1 VSETSLMT
9 LNLCVEEYLSYMFT
23 YIVCIGSGY
32 AQTYECGSDRFRCY
46 NGDCIAGDL
55 LCDGTPHCRDLSD
68 ETETECTKPE
78 ILPISRPNRCTTN
91 QVACDNGECIHKDN
105 MCNGIQD
112 CADGS
117 DETSEKCRS
126 IYCPPTAFRCSYGA
140 CINGDLR
147 CNGVI
152 ECVDRSDEDSRCSET
167 TGWPSPLPTVRPTTE
182 TTRWPV
188 PTPTPTRWPVPT
200 PTPTNAC
207 RAPPQPQNGRWKLHR
222 SQCSGGQ
229 ECNVPEGT
237 ELGLGSHL
245 IYSCNSGYKLRG
257 PTDVS
262 CSFEGK
268 WLNIPVCTEIRC
280 KALTTASIEARCTYD
295 DEWIS
300 CESPVPPR
308 TKAVLEC
315 QNSYRPETNLLTG
328 QRKNVRCNANG
339 QWEPEPMRCIPGPL
353 MINIYINNTKFT
365 FHTTFDRNATF
376 IEVLDDRIIIYTNAN
391 NPNYPNINIRVS
403 KSNNNIVTDEPW
415 ACFCIIMRV
424 QYAFLYCYVAMI
436 SPIKIF
442 VVVCGTLPPD
452 VTPTVVGGVR
462 PNITEF
468 PWHATMYRDV
478 PGESKKFFCG
488 ASIIQPNLL
497 ITAAHCVYDE
507 INRQPI
513 NARSIYILTGNIF
526 RDYDYPFH
534 NPTLVKKNQV
544 KHVYI
549 VRNYLGL
556 IGNYLWDIAVLELD
570 RPFVLSTWLV
580 PVCIDTLSDRS
591 VLEAGSY
598 GKVAGFG
605 RTALGES
612 SAILQALTVPVI
624 PLSQCR
630 SASQN
635 ANTEQFITNDKF
647 CAGYTN
653 GSSVCDGDSGGGL
666 VFKTNSLWYLRGIVS
681 VSLGTI
687 QKDGTAYCDNN
698 LYSLYT
704 EISRHISWIQD
715 VITKIE
721 QNQIHILCSNESQ
734 TRCS

>member
-1 VSETSLMT
+1 
-9 LNLCVEEYLSYMFT
+9 
-23 YIVCIGSGY
+23 VCIGSGY
-32 AQTYECGSDRFRCY
+32 AQTYECGSDKFRCY
-46 NGDCIAGDL
+46 DGDCIAGDL
-55 LCDGTPHCRDLSD
+55 LCDGTPHCKDLSD
-68 ETETECTKPE
+68 ETEAECTKPE
-78 ILPISRPNRCTTN
+78 ILCHRYAFRCNYGACVNGDSVCNGVQDCIDNSDETQPQCTKHTTNNQTGRPTSRPTSRPISRPNRCTTN
-91 QVACDNGECIHKDN
+91 QVTCNNGECIHKDN
-105 MCNGIQD
+105 MCNGIED

-126 IYCPPTAFRCSYGA
+126 LYCPPTAFRCSYGA

-147 CNGVI
+147 CNGVV
-152 ECVDRSDEDSRCSET
+152 ECIDGSDEDSRCSET
-167 TGWPSPLPTVRPTTE
+167 GGWPSPLPTVPTTE

-188 PTPTPTRWPVPT
+188 PTPTPTRG
-200 PTPTNAC
+200 TNAC
-207 RAPPQPQNGRWKLHR
+207 RAPSQPQNG
-222 SQCSGGQ
+222 
-229 ECNVPEGT
+229 
-237 ELGLGSHL
+237 SHL
-245 IYSCNSGYKLRG
+245 VYSCNLGYKLRG

-280 KALTTASIEARCTYD
+280 KALTTASIEARCTYNY
-295 DEWIS
+295 EWIP
-300 CESPVPPR
+300 CESPVPPG
-308 TKAVLEC
+308 TEAVLEC
-315 QNSYRPETNLLTG
+315 KNSYRPETNLLTG

-353 MINIYINNTKFT
+353 MINIYINNTKFM

-376 IEVLDDRIIIYTNAN
+376 IEVLNDRIIIYTNAN
-391 NPNYPNINIRVS
+391 NPSYPNIDIRIS
-403 KSNNNIVTDEPW
+403 KSNNIATDEPW
-415 ACFCIIMRV
+415 AC
-424 QYAFLYCYVAMI
+424 YYVETI
-436 SPIKIF
+436 SPIEIF

-468 PWHATMYRDV
+468 PWHATMYLDV

-488 ASIIQPNLL
+488 ATIIQENLL

-507 INRQPI
+507 MFTH
-513 NARSIYILTGNIF
+513 AFL
-526 RDYDYPFH
+526 
-534 NPTLVKKNQV
+534 QV
-544 KHVYI
+544 KRIYI

-556 IGNYLWDIAVLELD
+556 IGNYLSDIAVLELV

-612 SAILQALTVPVI
+612 SAVLQALRVPVI

-635 ANTEQFITNDKF
+635 VNTEQFITNDKF

-687 QKDGTAYCDNN
+687 QKDGTGHCDNN

-715 VITKIE
+715 VIIKIE
-721 QNQIHILCSNESQ
+721 QNQIHILCSNLSQ

>member
-9 LNLCVEEYLSYMFT
+9 LNLCVEEYLAYMFT
-23 YIVCIGSGY
+23 YIVCIDSGY
-32 AQTYECGSDRFRCY
+32 AQTYECGSDKFRCY

-68 ETETECTKPE
+68 ETEAECTKPE

-91 QVACDNGECIHKDN
+91 QIACDNGECIHKDN

-152 ECVDRSDEDSRCSET
+152 ECIDRSDEDSRCSET

-200 PTPTNAC
+200 PTLTNAC

-268 WLNIPVCTEIRC
+268 WLNIPICTEIRC
-280 KALTTASIEARCTYD
+280 KALTTASIEARCTND

-339 QWEPEPMRCIPGPL
+339 QWEPEPMRCLP
-353 MINIYINNTKFT
+353 
-365 FHTTFDRNATF
+365 
-376 IEVLDDRIIIYTNAN
+376 
-391 NPNYPNINIRVS
+391 
-403 KSNNNIVTDEPW
+403 
-415 ACFCIIMRV
+415 
-424 QYAFLYCYVAMI
+424 
-436 SPIKIF
+436 
-442 VVVCGTLPPD
+442 VCGTLPPD

-556 IGNYLWDIAVLELD
+556 IGNYLWDIAVLELV

-624 PLSQCR
+624 PLSQCK

>member
-1 VSETSLMT
+1 MRIFQWISALLTVI
-9 LNLCVEEYLSYMFT
+9 Y
-23 YIVCIGSGY
+23 VCIGSGY
-32 AQTYECGSDRFRCY
+32 AQTYECGLDKFRCY

-68 ETETECTKPE
+68 ETEAECTKPE
-78 ILPISRPNRCTTN
+78 ILCHRYAFRCNYGACVNGDSICNGVQDCIDNSDETQPQCTKNTTNNQTERPTSRPISRPNRCTTN
-91 QVACDNGECIHKDN
+91 QITCDNGECIHKDN

-152 ECVDRSDEDSRCSET
+152 ECVDGSDEDSRCSE

-182 TTRWPV
+182 TTRWPISS
-188 PTPTPTRWPVPT
+188 PTPTRG
-200 PTPTNAC
+200 TNAC
-207 RAPPQPQNGRWKLHR
+207 RAPPQPQNGHWKLHR
-222 SQCSGGQ
+222 SQCSSGQ
-229 ECNVPEGT
+229 ECNVPEGM

-245 IYSCNSGYKLRG
+245 VYSCNSGYKLRG

-339 QWEPEPMRCIPGPL
+339 QWEPEPMRCIP
-353 MINIYINNTKFT
+353 
-365 FHTTFDRNATF
+365 
-376 IEVLDDRIIIYTNAN
+376 
-391 NPNYPNINIRVS
+391 
-403 KSNNNIVTDEPW
+403 
-415 ACFCIIMRV
+415 
-424 QYAFLYCYVAMI
+424 
-436 SPIKIF
+436 
-442 VVVCGTLPPD
+442 VCGTLPPD
-452 VTPTVVGGVR
+452 VTPTIVGGVR

-468 PWHATMYRDV
+468 PWHATMYRNI
-478 PGESKKFFCG
+478 GKSKKFFCG
-488 ASIIQPNLL
+488 ASIIQDNLL

-513 NARSIYILTGNIF
+513 NARSIYILTGNIY
-526 RDYDYPFH
+526 RDYDYAH

-544 KHVYI
+544 KHIYI

-556 IGNYLWDIAVLELD
+556 IGNYLWDIAILELV
-570 RPFVLSTWLV
+570 RPFILSTWLV
-580 PVCIDTLSDRS
+580 PICIDTLSDRS

-605 RTALGES
+605 RTAFGES

-666 VFKTNSLWYLRGIVS
+666 VFKTNRLWYLRGIVS

-721 QNQIHILCSNESQ
+721 QNQTHILCSNESQ